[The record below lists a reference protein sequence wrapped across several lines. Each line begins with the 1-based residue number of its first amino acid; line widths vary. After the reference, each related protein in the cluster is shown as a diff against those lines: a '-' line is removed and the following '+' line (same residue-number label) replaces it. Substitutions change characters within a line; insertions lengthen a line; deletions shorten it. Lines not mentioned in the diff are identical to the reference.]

1 MNNHNHNRSTMFL
14 NDVTAIDLAYLT
26 EDGRVLGRSVRPQIT
41 VTGVIDPEEKV
52 VVDFSTVKKFLKA
65 KIDDKETGY
74 DHKLCIPLNAA
85 HHCVLAPGTV
95 HYIIQ
100 TPSCDLTVP
109 ANAVRC
115 FTEAAAIERMDV
127 ELEAYLHE
135 CLREEYGDAFHSV
148 QVTLNADMQVVHHP
162 ERSRTGLFNYVH
174 GLKSSTSWGCQNI
187 AHGHSSFFQF
197 LGTGPNRILDAE
209 QEEAIIS
216 QIETELQDAVFV
228 FAENL
233 SSPAGADSVQLSYTT
248 SRGQFDAFFSLEEN
262 NVFVLDT
269 ETTIEFLASFFAE
282 RYGQTVRD
290 LGYRY
295 IVVSEGLNKG
305 AQIDLYASSGE

>member
-1 MNNHNHNRSTMFL
+1 MNTSNHSTMFL

-65 KIDDKETGY
+65 KIDDKENGY

-85 HHCVLAPGTV
+85 HNYLREPGST
-95 HYIIQ
+95 YYRIQ
-100 TPSCDLTVP
+100 TASCDLTVP

-127 ELEAYLHE
+127 ELEAYLQE
-135 CLREEYGDAFHSV
+135 CLRAEYGDAFHSV
-148 QVTLNADMQVVHHP
+148 QVTLNADMQIVHHP
-162 ERSRTGLFNYVH
+162 VRSRTGLFNYVH

-197 LGTGPNRILDAE
+197 LGTGPNRVLDTE
-209 QEEAIIS
+209 QEEKIIT
-216 QIETELQDAVFV
+216 QIENELRDAVFV
-228 FAENL
+228 FADNL
-233 SSPAGADSVQLSYTT
+233 KLPAGDGGVQLTYSTP
-248 SRGQFDAFFSLEEN
+248 RGRFDAFFDLEQN

-269 ETTIEFLASFFAE
+269 ETTIEFLVNFFAE
-282 RYGQTVRD
+282 RYGQAVRD

-295 IVVSEGLNKG
+295 IVVSEGLSKG
-305 AQIDLYASSGE
+305 AQIDLYASTGE